1 MVYLWCLCGVKR
13 FLPFFTSFYKF
24 LLAGGIFLFIGLVL
38 NLAFGLVLRTSAPF
52 GIYSNEDFG
61 NRSFV
66 GLSHYFQITQFS
78 EILFPEAS
86 SKLEQANT

>member
-1 MVYLWCLCGVKR
+1 MSIAVK
-13 FLPFFTSFYKF
+13 LS
-24 LLAGGIFLFIGLVL
+24 GGIFLFIGLVL
-38 NLAFGLVLRTSAPF
+38 NLAFGLVLRTQAPF

-66 GLSHYFQITQFS
+66 GLSDYFQIMQLS
-78 EILFPEAS
+78 QILIPEGN